1 MRLLLDSHTFLWFMV
16 DAPKLSRVARDA
28 IIDAEDAYVSLA
40 SIWELTIK
48 RSLGRLELDASP
60 VAMAVEAA
68 LGLLPIE
75 LRHFDRLEHLPP
87 VHRDPFDRL
96 LVAQA
101 MEEGLVLVTAD
112 RALQRYPVTWLW

>member
-1 MRLLLDSHTFLWFMV
+1 MV

-28 IIDAEDAYVSLA
+28 IVDAEDAYVSLA

-75 LRHFDRLEHLPP
+75 LRHFDRLERMPP